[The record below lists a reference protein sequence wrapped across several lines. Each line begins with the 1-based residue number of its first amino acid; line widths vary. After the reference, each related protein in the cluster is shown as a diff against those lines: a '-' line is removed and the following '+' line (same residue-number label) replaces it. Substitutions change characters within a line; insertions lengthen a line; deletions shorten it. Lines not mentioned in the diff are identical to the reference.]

1 MAAGQGSCEVKSAL
15 QKFRYAAT
23 GRWAVS
29 IRTYVV
35 LVFPFGFL
43 TSIEREQLLNGVG
56 LTRAVTI
63 ALAGEVVV
71 SLYLFIIQS
80 VLLSS
85 RKTELQ
91 PLLRCLFV
99 WFSAG
104 LVRGFFTAFYAVW
117 AFGYET
123 DLSVRIPPAA
133 IYTTGAMALTAFYFG
148 SIDRRRIQ
156 TQALNTL
163 GDVLDQEHAQLGQL
177 EADKR
182 REVLSVF
189 EAQLMPQVVALRLGI
204 QKLLGGRIAT
214 EEVELRKLM
223 AQSQE
228 ISQAINRQK
237 EVFEGGGKAPSFQFN
252 SEVQNSYLSHLIP
265 QIISI
270 RLTAIVMILGST
282 SGQFPRNGFKGVV
295 AGVIGALF
303 IVSIL
308 LPISILIKKRP
319 EIRRFLMP
327 LGFLGAFSVQYFFN
341 LLQPTLGFDLNNPYA
356 PWYSGLKSVYGVYVS
371 SVIASLLVDTS
382 RELEGANVQGA
393 TLRNALSTL
402 NVRHDAI
409 EKSLFETRF
418 GTLQGK
424 ITGVT
429 MALHLM
435 GSQSMGQISADRK
448 QELLESANNLLG
460 ESMQAIESLS
470 VKTP

>member
-1 MAAGQGSCEVKSAL
+1 MKSAL

-43 TSIEREQLLNGVG
+43 TSIEREQLLNDVG

-80 VLLSS
+80 VLLGS

-91 PLLRCLFV
+91 PLMRCLFV
-99 WFSAG
+99 WSSAG
-104 LVRGFFTAFYAVW
+104 LVRGFLTAFYAVW
-117 AFGYET
+117 AFGYEM

-177 EADKR
+177 EAEKR

-237 EVFEGGGKAPSFQFN
+237 EKFEGGGKSPSYQFN

-319 EIRRFLMP
+319 DIRRFLMP

-341 LLQPTLGFDLNNPYA
+341 LLQPALGFNLNNPYA
-356 PWYSGLKSVYGVYVS
+356 PWYSGLKSVYGVYVA
-371 SVIASLLVDTS
+371 SVIASLLVDTG

-393 TLRNALSTL
+393 TLRNALSAL

-460 ESMQAIESLS
+460 ESIQAIESLG

>member
-1 MAAGQGSCEVKSAL
+1 MAAGQGCCEVKSAL

-80 VLLSS
+80 VLLGS

-91 PLLRCLFV
+91 PLMRCLFV

-117 AFGYET
+117 AFGYEM

-223 AQSQE
+223 TQSQE

-252 SEVQNSYLSHLIP
+252 SEAQNSYLSHLIP

-282 SGQFPRNGFKGVV
+282 SGQFPRNGMKGVV

-356 PWYSGLKSVYGVYVS
+356 PWYSGLKSVYGVYVA

-402 NVRHDAI
+402 NIRHDAI

-435 GSQSMGQISADRK
+435 GSQSMGEISADRK

-460 ESMQAIESLS
+460 ESMQAIESLG

>member
-1 MAAGQGSCEVKSAL
+1 MKSAL
-15 QKFRYAAT
+15 QKLRFAAT

-80 VLLSS
+80 VLLGS

-104 LVRGFFTAFYAVW
+104 LARGFFTAFYGMW
-117 AFGYET
+117 AFGYEMN
-123 DLSVRIPPAA
+123 LAVRIPSAA

-177 EADKR
+177 EVDKR

-204 QKLLGGRIAT
+204 QKLLGVRITT

-237 EVFEGGGKAPSFQFN
+237 EVFEGGGKAPSYQFN
-252 SEVQNSYLSHLIP
+252 SGVQNSYLSHLIP
-265 QIISI
+265 QIMSI

-282 SGQFPRNGFKGVV
+282 SGQFPRNGMKGVV

-319 EIRRFLMP
+319 DIRRFLIP
-327 LGFLGAFSVQYFFN
+327 LGFLGAFSVQYVFN

-356 PWYSGLKSVYGVYVS
+356 PWYSGLKSVYGVYVA

-435 GSQSMGQISADRK
+435 GSQSMGEISADRK

-460 ESMQAIESLS
+460 ESMQAIESLG